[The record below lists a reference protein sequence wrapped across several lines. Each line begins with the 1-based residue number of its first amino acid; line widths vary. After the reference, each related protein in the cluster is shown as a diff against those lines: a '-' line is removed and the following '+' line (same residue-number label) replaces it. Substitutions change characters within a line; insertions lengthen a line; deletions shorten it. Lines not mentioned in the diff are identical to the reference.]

1 MLTVSK
7 IFLFELVCS
16 RSYVRQ
22 VHAPLAKFT
31 SGSDYLGL
39 SRDSG
44 TFDLGLNSHEPFE
57 IQIYRVNTVTN
68 ESIRQISQKPLAL
81 RVYIL
86 FFKIPNKRKMNV

>member
-1 MLTVSK
+1 MLTVPK

-57 IQIYRVNTVTN
+57 IQTVNLQMYFQPKNDMSTTN
-68 ESIRQISQKPLAL
+68 SGC
-81 RVYIL
+81 
-86 FFKIPNKRKMNV
+86 